1 MVAATRSFTTVAR
14 AEREGQPLCSAVLV
28 VVQGAPGRLGN
39 EAVDDLTAW
48 FYGTLDSRFEL
59 ELERLAEAARG
70 FTHDPGLE
78 PIDLIVQGAG
88 GELRLED
95 CELHLP
101 VRTAGPASTLEYRM
115 SHPGPVRTAA
125 PPCELVPEPDLED
138 AHPREIRRG
147 HLRLVA

>member
-14 AEREGQPLCSAVLV
+14 AERDGRLLCSAVLV

-48 FYGTLDSRFEL
+48 FYGTLDPRFEL
-59 ELERLAEAARG
+59 ELETLAEAARG

-78 PIDLIVQGAG
+78 PIDLVIQGAG
-88 GELRLED
+88 GELRLEG

-115 SHPGPVRTAA
+115 SHPGPVAK
-125 PPCELVPEPDLED
+125 PEPV
-138 AHPREIRRG
+138 REIRRG

>member
-14 AEREGQPLCSAVLV
+14 AERDGRTLCSAVLV
-28 VVQGAPGRLGN
+28 VVQGAPGRLGS

-48 FYGTLDSRFEL
+48 FYGTLDSRFEI

-78 PIDLIVQGAG
+78 PVDLIIQGAG
-88 GELRLED
+88 GELRLD
-95 CELHLP
+95 GCEIHLP

-115 SHPGPVRTAA
+115 SHPGPVPRTAPA
-125 PPCELVPEPDLED
+125 ELELARDLPEPP
-138 AHPREIRRG
+138 AREIRRG